1 MIYGSQLPG
10 NSVKVR
16 RFFFCEQAADICQL
30 PVLVYHDHKYKHLYT
45 IFISTIKYFI
55 GKLAERQGR
64 KTIGPK
70 DFVIYGSQLPGN
82 SVKFTIFL

>member
-1 MIYGSQLPG
+1 MC
-10 NSVKVR
+10 R
-16 RFFFCEQAADICQL
+16 L
-30 PVLVYHDHKYKHLYT
+30 PVLVYHDQKYEHLCT

-70 DFVIYGSQLPGN
+70 DFIIYGSQLPGN
-82 SVKFTIFL
+82 SVKVRRFFCEQAADMYRLPVFL